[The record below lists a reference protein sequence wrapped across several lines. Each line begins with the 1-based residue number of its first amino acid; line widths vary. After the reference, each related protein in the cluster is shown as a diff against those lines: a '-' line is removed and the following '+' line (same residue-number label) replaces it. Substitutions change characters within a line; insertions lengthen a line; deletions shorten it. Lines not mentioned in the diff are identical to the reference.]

1 MNKSIVILA
10 SFFITLCIYIK
21 FSQNEF
27 KNNRVLMVFSV
38 APKTCPYSIGE
49 TIFNQSWLNRRQYA
63 SLKGYDLLFNRRQ
76 PDKRYTGLYNKISIL
91 YEILINETNKDRYDW
106 IFWAD
111 YDSLIHEMW
120 FNIPFKRY
128 KRYSFVCWGDW
139 DTLVNYG
146 DGEKSLNSGV
156 VFLRNNEWS
165 RHFLELVLTFGLNE
179 GLVKEEEMNRT
190 MSNYNRILY
199 DQNAIVYLLYKNPE
213 LRKQVFFEKSYH
225 LSFYWKDKFPKYRIN
240 YKFVVH
246 LCGCKFCSESPKPD
260 CIDVWNNFFNKS
272 NQNYLIEAKKENK
285 EIISF

>member
-1 MNKSIVILA
+1 MKIL
-10 SFFITLCIYIK
+10 
-21 FSQNEF
+21 QNEL

-91 YEILINETNKDRYDW
+91 YEILINETYKDKYDW

-128 KRYSFVCWGDW
+128 KRYSFVSWGDW
-139 DTLVNYG
+139 NTLINYA
-146 DGEKSLNSGV
+146 DGNSLNSGV

-165 RHFLELVLTFGLNE
+165 RAFLELVLTFGLNE

-190 MSNYNRILY
+190 MYNYNRILY
-199 DQNAIVYLLYKNPE
+199 DQNAIVYLLFKNPE

-225 LSFYWKDKFPKYRIN
+225 LNHYWKDKFPNYRKN
-240 YKFVVH
+240 YQFVVH
-246 LCGCKFCSESPKPD
+246 LCGCKFCSEPPKQD
-260 CIDVWNNFFNKS
+260 CIDVWNSFYNKS